1 MNKVCKTVI
10 YVFIALL
17 TVAVIAAAVMSFIPK
32 FAENGDSL
40 FNVTDLIYLL
50 LPIIGI
56 LVTVL
61 VIDYRNKSEGTKKDC
76 GCKY

>member
-1 MNKVCKTVI
+1 MNKICKTVI
-10 YVFIALL
+10 YVFIVLL

-40 FNVTDLIYLL
+40 FNFTDLIYFL

-61 VIDYRNKSEGTKKDC
+61 VIDYRSKSEKTKRDC
-76 GCKY
+76 GFNC